1 MEYTFRKCN
10 ETDIKFIYK
19 LKEKCFKWFVEKIYG
34 WNEQLQIKLTQK
46 EMNEHMADMN
56 IIQHENTD
64 IGVFTFYYDDNG
76 DACVGMFAILPDYQG
91 KGIGTQI
98 LTNVLEENKNV
109 RIYLKTYRENPARN
123 LYQRVGFMKY
133 DETETHWLMER
144 QALISQAVD

>member
-10 ETDIKFIYK
+10 ETDIKFIYE
-19 LKEKCFKWFVEKIYG
+19 LKEKCFKWYIEKIYG
-34 WNEQLQIKLTQK
+34 WNEQLQLELTQK

-56 IIQHENTD
+56 IIQHEGTD
-64 IGVFTFYYDDNG
+64 IGVFTSYYDDTG
-76 DACVGMFAILPDYQG
+76 DACVGMFAILPEYQG

-98 LTNVLEENKNV
+98 LINILEENKNV

-144 QALISQAVD
+144 KP

>member
-10 ETDIKFIYK
+10 ETDIKFIYE

-64 IGVFTFYYDDNG
+64 IGVFTFYYDDNC

-123 LYQRVGFMKY
+123 LYQRVGFRKY